1 MSSTTALRPGVAL
14 GPYPQ
19 REDLRDNWDTVTDQT
34 GYGTPSNLAEETAMF
49 LPFFK

>member
-19 REDLRDNWDTVTDQT
+19 REDLRDNWLDRAAGLLFV
-34 GYGTPSNLAEETAMF
+34 GFGLRLAFADNAAH
-49 LPFFK
+49 